1 MAESYHVP
9 VLVNESLEALK
20 IVAGGK
26 YIDCT
31 LGDGGHTLEILKKG
45 GKVLGIDLD
54 EGSLARAKERIAG
67 AGFEESFTPAQGN
80 FKDIENIAKELGF
93 NEVNGIIYDLGY
105 SSTQLLESNLG
116 ISFTKE
122 QPLDMRLDKS
132 LQVTAADLVNALPE
146 KELENLFREYGEERL
161 AKRFALAIV
170 EHRGLKKFESTKD
183 LADVIVDSAPPGYDN
198 NRLHPATRVFQA
210 LRIAVNDELENL
222 KLSLPRAARLLLP
235 GGRMVIISFHSL
247 EDRIAKQFGSG
258 VQPVKVTEVTKKPI
272 TALEEET
279 RANVRARS
287 ARMRI
292 LEKL

>member
-1 MAESYHVP
+1 MEKSYHVP
-9 VLVNESLEALK
+9 VLLNEATKALK
-20 IVAGGK
+20 ITADGK

-54 EGSLARAKERIAG
+54 EGSLNRAKERITE
-67 AGFEESFTPAQGN
+67 AGFENNFTAVQGN
-80 FKDIENIAKELGF
+80 FRNIENLAKANDF
-93 NEVNGIIYDLGY
+93 SEVNGVIYDLGY
-105 SSTQLLESNLG
+105 SSSQLEEEGLG
-116 ISFTKE
+116 ISFSQD

-146 KELENLFREYGEERL
+146 IELEKLFREYGEERL
-161 AKRFALAIV
+161 AKRFAQAIV
-170 EHRGLKKFESTKD
+170 AHRDLKKFESTKD
-183 LADVIVDSAPPGYDN
+183 LVDVLVGSTSPGYDN

-222 KLSLPRAARLLLP
+222 RLSLPRAARFLLP

-247 EDRIAKQFGSG
+247 EDRIAKQFGPG
-258 VQPVKVTEVTKKPI
+258 VQPVEKKPMVPSQD
-272 TALEEET
+272 EVRE
-279 RANVRARS
+279 NPRARS

-292 LEKL
+292 YETKTAKN